1 MKGKGEEKEEEEAE
15 CGREEMG
22 ETQEST
28 EERCK
33 GCKAGWP
40 RLLGFAR
47 RFAYRF
53 SCATVSYDG
62 KRRAIS
68 LNFVE
73 ELATTLASWL
83 RLNTLVSHR
92 YSLPKF
98 LPLSLSLSTYIRVFG
113 SPCTRF
119 SVR

>member
-73 ELATTLASWL
+73 GTSYDISLVATFKHACFT
-83 RLNTLVSHR
+83 
-92 YSLPKF
+92 P
-98 LPLSLSLSTYIRVFG
+98 I
-113 SPCTRF
+113 
-119 SVR
+119 